1 MLGFAYTDTF
11 PPAAWLPVLTGTRL
25 HWPTALLGV
34 VLAGLTALLLARL
47 RLGYEIRVLGQNPEA
62 ARYAGIDAMK
72 TTLLVML
79 ISGGTAGLAGVGEVA
94 GIHHKLL
101 NPTQVSL
108 GYGYTAIIVAWLA
121 RGQPLAAILTALC
134 MGGIFA
140 SGDVLKVTLRLP
152 VQIVGVLNGLVL
164 LCLISSERLL
174 HYRVTRCA
182 RGG

>member
-1 MLGFAYTDTF
+1 
-11 PPAAWLPVLTGTRL
+11 
-25 HWPTALLGV
+25 
-34 VLAGLTALLLARL
+34 
-47 RLGYEIRVLGQNPEA
+47 
-62 ARYAGIDAMK
+62 
-72 TTLLVML
+72 ML

-101 NPTQVSL
+101 NPAQVSL

-134 MGGIFA
+134 IGGIFA

-174 HYRVTRCA
+174 HYRVTWFVR
-182 RGG
+182 RG